1 MSSTATLQAQPGI
14 DSHYPL
20 TADQIAAFR
29 RDGFVKLKHVLS
41 AEVLAHYGDIIT
53 AEVKRLNTMHLPI
66 EKRDTYNKA
75 FLQVGNI
82 WTHNETVKEFCMSRR
97 LARIAAE
104 LMGVKGVRMY
114 HDQALYK
121 EAGGGITPWHADQFY
136 WPFAGDNCVTVWIP
150 LQETPAELGPLAFGV
165 GSHRSKVGRDIT
177 ISDESEARIGRSM
190 REQNFTPDR
199 PFLQPNQYKA
209 SAYPVWKLLGELHR
223 AGQLTPA
230 QEFLCAPHMPA
241 EELYDLEM
249 DPDETVNLAS
259 SPQHNAVLKRLRAAL
274 ENWIKATHD
283 KGGELAPP

>member
-150 LQETPAELGPLAFGV
+150 LQETPAELGPLEFGV

-190 REQNFTPDR
+190 REQNFKVVNTPFD
-199 PFLQPNQYKA
+199 
-209 SAYPVWKLLGELHR
+209 LGEVSYHYGWTFHR
-223 AGQLTPA
+223 A
-230 QEFLCAPHMPA
+230 
-241 EELYDLEM
+241 
-249 DPDETVNLAS
+249 DPNVSD
-259 SPQHNAVLKRLRAAL
+259 RARRVMTIIYM
-274 ENWIKATHD
+274 ED
-283 KGGELAPP
+283 GMRLAPPARLNHEQDRNAFMSDVEVGAVIDGKLTPVIYRAD